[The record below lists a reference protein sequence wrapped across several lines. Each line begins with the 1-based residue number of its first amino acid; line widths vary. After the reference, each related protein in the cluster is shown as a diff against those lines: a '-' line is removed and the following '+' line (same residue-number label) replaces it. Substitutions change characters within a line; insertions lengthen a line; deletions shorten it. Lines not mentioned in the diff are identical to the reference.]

1 MKKKLFLALAIS
13 FMLVCLFAIGVSA
26 AGSSSDEF
34 AATPDTLE
42 GVATPTKLST
52 SERVVLLGSDGKY
65 YTYPTYYVL
74 KDQTSASFTVNN
86 ALNTALGY
94 AEGTNL
100 NSYVVRIEY
109 PVGITYIGTDLN
121 YKSNLKYVKMSD
133 TITDTAA
140 KAFQG
145 CTNMET
151 IILSNSL
158 TTLQNDLCKGN
169 SKITSLVIPASVT
182 KINGYCFDGCK
193 ISSLVNYAEN
203 VTSINGNAFSGCPIT
218 EFNFPD
224 KLTSIGQYAFN
235 GAQFTEVDLP
245 NTITSL
251 GSGVFQGCTNLT
263 YIRLPESLTQVPHD
277 FLKNTTSASITLVV
291 PKGCTSIYSLY
302 SLQNSGVKTIIFTG
316 DSDDAFVASVQE
328 KASGWV
334 SKITYGNHCEYYYDN
349 VHDIAFEEGNTCCG
363 NCSRCGFFSMA
374 AEPVHTEEIKLLFGT
389 GVKDENE
396 VEITTDVVNY
406 YANMYLAHTCKYCKN
421 DTQETEEYAPIFVKM
436 GFSVA
441 ENDTTAISFNTA
453 INHASLAKYEE
464 VSETSVQYGLLVSAM
479 PSANPITGVV
489 DGVLTLAVA
498 TVKINMTGTDYTK
511 FSVKVTGLP
520 DNQTLNCCGYVV
532 EGENVTYLNHATSDS
547 EAATVSHAIA
557 LALQN
562 GTEGKDDEEVV
573 A

>member
-1 MKKKLFLALAIS
+1 MKKKIFLALAIS
-13 FMLVCLFAIGVSA
+13 ALLVCLFAVGVSA
-26 AGSSSDEF
+26 AGSTSDEF

-42 GVATPTKLST
+42 GVAVPTKLST

-109 PVGITYIGTDLN
+109 PVGITYINTDLN

-145 CTNMET
+145 CTSMET

-203 VTSINGNAFSGCPIT
+203 VTSISGNAFSGCPIT

-263 YIRLPESLTQVPHD
+263 YIRLPESLTQIPHD
-277 FLKNTTSASITLVV
+277 FLKGTGSSSITIVV
-291 PKGCTSIYSLY
+291 PKGCTSIYSQY
-302 SLQNSGVKTIIFTG
+302 SLGNSGIKSIIFTG

-334 SKITYGNHCEYYYDN
+334 SKITYANHCEYYYDN
-349 VHDIAFEEGNTCCG
+349 VHDIVFEEGNTCCG
-363 NCSRCGFFSMA
+363 ECSRCGSFKMHPNPIHA
-374 AEPVHTEEIKLLFGT
+374 EEIVLAFGT
-389 GVKDENE
+389 GVYVDE
-396 VEITTDVVNY
+396 VEEKTTDVNY
-406 YANMYLAHTCKYCKN
+406 YANMYVLHVCKN
-421 DTQETEEYAPIFVKM
+421 CENETADTEEYAPIFVKI
-436 GFSVA
+436 GYSA
-441 ENDTTAISFNTA
+441 EEEDTTSISFFTS
-453 INHASLAKYEE
+453 INYASLLKYEE
-464 VSETSVQYGLLVSAM
+464 IADTKLQYGLIVSAAA
-479 PSANPITGVV
+479 SSTPIKSVV
-489 DGVLTLAVA
+489 DGAIELNAS
-498 TVKINMTGTDYTK
+498 TVKVSMTDTEYAK
-511 FSVKVTGLP
+511 FSVRISKLP
-520 DNQTLNCCGYVV
+520 ANQTLNCCGYVI
-532 EGENVTYLNHATSDS
+532 ENDKVTYLGHESTSAEAEIIDHAGVIELT
-547 EAATVSHAIA
+547 
-557 LALQN
+557 
-562 GTEGKDDEEVV
+562 K
-573 A
+573 